1 VEPAGSLPIGGRCH
15 PGRSGLT
22 LWTLYEPVNRTLTF
36 CARVTSRYVMLASLG
51 ECLLVLWLSVKG
63 VDEKRWHEQATAA
76 AQW

>member
-1 VEPAGSLPIGGRCH
+1 MALGAGWLVFLFP
-15 PGRSGLT
+15 PL
-22 LWTLYEPVNRTLTF
+22 
-36 CARVTSRYVMLASLG
+36 ARVTSRYVMLASLG

>member
-1 VEPAGSLPIGGRCH
+1 VALGAGWLVFLFP
-15 PGRSGLT
+15 PL
-22 LWTLYEPVNRTLTF
+22 
-36 CARVTSRYVMLASLG
+36 ARVTSRYVMLASLG